1 MKLHDE
7 AERKQFQQDQQIK
20 AFLEEER
27 KKIAAEERRKVEAEL
42 KRAAEEEQQK
52 AAAAEAERQ
61 KAEASRAAE
70 ERPEE
75 KGGEKGK
82 GKGGGG
88 DGWKRPYNA
97 SQGGLQAS
105 QFRDKM
111 RKLQYEHAPEMKLGE
126 FQQLLVGVA
135 LEQSM
140 LRAAED
146 FFLISIS
153 TCLVL

>member
-1 MKLHDE
+1 M
-7 AERKQFQQDQQIK
+7 
-20 AFLEEER
+20 FLEEER

-42 KRAAEEEQQK
+42 KRAAEEEKQK

-70 ERPEE
+70 ERPEEKGGE

-146 FFLISIS
+146 FF
-153 TCLVL
+153 